1 MASPSHWIPEDDF
14 RLRKSIENGAS
25 LESLAKG
32 AVKFSRRFTLS
43 ELRDRWHSLLYNPH
57 VTSLSSSAAFDHMY
71 SDQFLPQTHHNQ
83 QHRTPVRSQYYTACK
98 RRRLE
103 EMYPP
108 SSNDDNNV
116 INNEDIDHVV
126 FGEHAFEGSEYFDME
141 FDEVDL
147 AIIQNSFPGIDD
159 GGGMVNQ
166 LFNDCDVSDTT
177 TAAKALEQFLL
188 VEDSEDP
195 MSQQPFTSL
204 NETTSVS
211 HDQAATWIDP
221 EFLPSQQEGY
231 CHNPTSLP
239 EWDPHPEVING
250 VIICTLNKES
260 DEIPD
265 NDDIDFTLCTQKAR
279 NPSSSSSLRKHMRPP
294 PYPNRGS
301 SSQSQARG
309 NNDMFQSSGTG
320 DNVVTEQTSCSN
332 AFKASY
338 TEKAASSFATTT
350 STSQQHYEQTFSSLM
365 DINTPVS
372 QDEEDN
378 NEIESDEDLPS
389 YSDVEAMI
397 LDMDLEPIGADRYE
411 LEASRYR
418 NEEVAQMIM
427 RLEQSSKSYMNRN
440 ITSHEAF
447 AMLYGN
453 SKHYINKP
461 EVLLG
466 RATGEYRVDIDLAK
480 SGSWKKVS
488 RRQAIIKLKKD
499 GCFVIKNLGKFS
511 IWINEKEAQHG
522 EIVNLTNNSLIQ
534 IREMS
539 FVFETNDKAVKRYL
553 DGIHK

>member
-1 MASPSHWIPEDDF
+1 MASHWIPEDDF

-43 ELRDRWHSLLYNPH
+43 ELRDRWHSLLYNSH
-57 VTSLSSSAAFDHMY
+57 VTSLSSSVSFDHTY
-71 SDQFLPQTHHNQ
+71 SDQFLPHSDHNHH
-83 QHRTPVRSQYYTACK
+83 HRTPVRSQYYTACK
-98 RRRLE
+98 RRRLDE
-103 EMYPP
+103 LYPP
-108 SSNDDNNV
+108 PSNDDL
-116 INNEDIDHVV
+116 DHVA
-126 FGEHAFEGSEYFDME
+126 FGEHAFEGSEYFDLE
-141 FDEVDL
+141 LDAVDL
-147 AIIQNSFPGIDD
+147 AIIQNSFPGIDDDD

-177 TAAKALEQFLL
+177 TTTANAIEQFLL
-188 VEDSEDP
+188 QEDSEDP
-195 MSQQPFTSL
+195 MFQSF

-211 HDQAATWIDP
+211 HDQAETWIDP
-221 EFLPSQQEGY
+221 EFLPNQPEGY
-231 CHNPTSLP
+231 CHSATSWP
-239 EWDPHPEVING
+239 EWDPHPEVIDG

-265 NDDIDFTLCTQKAR
+265 NDDINFTLYTQKAR
-279 NPSSSSSLRKHMRPP
+279 NSSSLSSSLRKHTRPP

-301 SSQSQARG
+301 SSSSSSPSQARG
-309 NNDMFQSSGTG
+309 HNDMFHSSGTG
-320 DNVVTEQTSCSN
+320 DSVVTEQASCSN

-338 TEKAASSFATTT
+338 TEKETSSFTTTT
-350 STSQQHYEQTFSSLM
+350 STSQQHYEQTLSSVM
-365 DINTPVS
+365 DINTPMS
-372 QDEEDN
+372 QEEEDN

-389 YSDVEAMI
+389 FSDVEAMI
-397 LDMDLEPIGADRYE
+397 LDMDLEPVGQDGYE

-418 NEEVAQMIM
+418 NEEVARMIM
-427 RLEQSSKSYMNRN
+427 RLEQSSKSCMNRN

-447 AMLYGN
+447 AMLYGS

-466 RATGEYRVDIDLAK
+466 RATGEYCVDIDLAK

-488 RRQAIIKLKKD
+488 RRQALIKLKKD

-511 IWINEKEAQHG
+511 IWINEKEVQHG
-522 EIVNLTNNSLIQ
+522 EIVNLRNNSLIQ
-534 IREMS
+534 IRELS
-539 FVFETNDKAVKRYL
+539 FIFETNEKAVKRYL

>member
-1 MASPSHWIPEDDF
+1 MASHWIPEDDF

-57 VTSLSSSAAFDHMY
+57 VTSLSSSVAFDHTY
-71 SDQFLPQTHHNQ
+71 SDQFLPQSHHN
-83 QHRTPVRSQYYTACK
+83 HHHGTPVRSQYYTACK

-103 EMYPP
+103 EMHPL
-108 SSNDDNNV
+108 SNVDNCV
-116 INNEDIDHVV
+116 INEDLDHVA
-126 FGEHAFEGSEYFDME
+126 FGGNAFEGSEYFDLE
-141 FDEVDL
+141 FDAVDL
-147 AIIQNSFPGIDD
+147 AIIHNSFPGIMPQEADD
-159 GGGMVNQ
+159 DGMVNQ

-177 TAAKALEQFLL
+177 TTANVLEQLL
-188 VEDSEDP
+188 LQEDSEDP
-195 MSQQPFTSL
+195 MFQSF

-211 HDQAATWIDP
+211 HDQAETWIDP
-221 EFLPSQQEGY
+221 EYLPSQPEEY
-231 CHNPTSLP
+231 CHTAEPSP
-239 EWDPHPEVING
+239 DWDPHPEVING

-260 DEIPD
+260 NEIPN
-265 NDDIDFTLCTQKAR
+265 NDDIDFTMYTQKAR
-279 NPSSSSSLRKHMRPP
+279 NPSSSLRKHMRPP
-294 PYPNRGS
+294 PYPNRGPS
-301 SSQSQARG
+301 SSSLQARC
-309 NNDMFQSSGTG
+309 NNDMFHSSGNG
-320 DNVVTEQTSCSN
+320 DSVVTEQGSCSN

-338 TEKAASSFATTT
+338 TEKATSSFTTTT
-350 STSQQHYEQTFSSLM
+350 STSQQHYEHTLSSEM
-365 DINTPVS
+365 DITTPML
-372 QDEEDN
+372 QEEEDN
-378 NEIESDEDLPS
+378 DEIESDEDLPS

-397 LDMDLEPIGADRYE
+397 LGMDLEPIGQDRYE

-418 NEEVAQMIM
+418 NEEVARMIM

-447 AMLYGN
+447 AMLYGS

-466 RATGEYRVDIDLAK
+466 RATGEYLVDIDLAK
-480 SGSWKKVS
+480 SGSWKKIS
-488 RRQAIIKLKKD
+488 RRQALIKLKKD

-511 IWINEKEAQHG
+511 IWINEKEVQHG
-522 EIVNLTNNSLIQ
+522 EIVNISNNSLIQ

-539 FVFETNDKAVKRYL
+539 FIFETNEKAVKRYL

>member
-1 MASPSHWIPEDDF
+1 MASHWIPEDDF

-57 VTSLSSSAAFDHMY
+57 VTSLSSSVAFDHMY
-71 SDQFLPQTHHNQ
+71 SDQFLPQNHHNHHH
-83 QHRTPVRSQYYTACK
+83 HRTPVRSQYYTACK

-108 SSNDDNNV
+108 SNDDNNV
-116 INNEDIDHVV
+116 INEDLDHVA
-126 FGEHAFEGSEYFDME
+126 FGEHAFEGSEYFDLE
-141 FDEVDL
+141 LDAVDL

-159 GGGMVNQ
+159 DDGGMVNQ

-177 TAAKALEQFLL
+177 TAAKALEEFLL
-188 VEDSEDP
+188 QQDSEDP
-195 MSQQPFTSL
+195 MFQSF

-211 HDQAATWIDP
+211 HDQAETWIDP
-221 EFLPSQQEGY
+221 EFLPSQPEIY
-231 CHNPTSLP
+231 CHSATSLP
-239 EWDPHPEVING
+239 DWDPHPEVING
-250 VIICTLNKES
+250 AIICTLNKES

-265 NDDIDFTLCTQKAR
+265 NDDIDFTLYTKKAR
-279 NPSSSSSLRKHMRPP
+279 NPSSSSSQRKHMRPP

-301 SSQSQARG
+301 SSSSPSKARG
-309 NNDMFQSSGTG
+309 NNDMLHSSGTG
-320 DNVVTEQTSCSN
+320 GSVVTEQASCSN

-338 TEKAASSFATTT
+338 TEKATSSFTTTT
-350 STSQQHYEQTFSSLM
+350 STSQQHYEQTLSSVM
-365 DINTPVS
+365 DINNPML
-372 QDEEDN
+372 QEEEDN

-397 LDMDLEPIGADRYE
+397 LDMDLEPIGQDRYE

-418 NEEVAQMIM
+418 NEEVARMIM
-427 RLEQSSKSYMNRN
+427 RLEQSSKSYINRN

-447 AMLYGN
+447 AMLYGS

-511 IWINEKEAQHG
+511 IWINEKEVQHG
-522 EIVNLTNNSLIQ
+522 EIVNLRNNSLIQ

-539 FVFETNDKAVKRYL
+539 FVFDTNEKAVKRYL